1 MVQNRLSLAKSNF
14 EVLTDDAYL
23 ACLMQRIDLVTGRTS
38 DQGSTPP
45 FDQEGLEEAASGN
58 PFGDDRISQSE
69 YK

>member
-1 MVQNRLSLAKSNF
+1 MQNRLSLAHLYFK
-14 EVLTDDAYL
+14 VLTDDAYL

-38 DQGSTPP
+38 NQGSTPP

-58 PFGDDRISQSE
+58 PFGDDHISQSE